1 MVSWLDRKNRIKIS
15 LYLCEWSL
23 FFYYAFCG
31 EIWEQH
37 CLSMQQSQGSLDLEN
52 NCLHEWSR
60 SKWQISQKSYTSC
73 DQQKVQTKGEGVI
86 GYMKKE
92 RASAGSQLRELTAVS
107 LLISPVDRKLH
118 TQCWSFVPPLWVT
131 WMGENLICLHLF
143 VISWRGHSSGAI
155 LHMYFCTSFCISSCS
170 YLHIWT
176 HSPLLSF
183 HILPERY
190 PYQKYFGHA

>member
-1 MVSWLDRKNRIKIS
+1 MVFVFLFCFLWGNMRTTLSEHATVPRQSGSRKQLFAWIIWVKVASISKVIYVMWSIEGPDQRWRCHWL
-15 LYLCEWSL
+15 YE
-23 FFYYAFCG
+23 
-31 EIWEQH
+31 
-37 CLSMQQSQGSLDLEN
+37 
-52 NCLHEWSR
+52 
-60 SKWQISQKSYTSC
+60 
-73 DQQKVQTKGEGVI
+73 
-86 GYMKKE
+86 E
-92 RASAGSQLRELTAVS
+92 RESSAGSQLRELTAVS
-107 LLISPVDRKLH
+107 LLVSPVDRKLH

-143 VISWRGHSSGAI
+143 VILWRGHGSGAI
-155 LHMYFCTSFCISSCS
+155 LHMYFCTSFCVSSCS